1 MPSDHHPADHAQA
14 QDPAAEHAPPHMSP
28 DEFRALG
35 HRMVDRIAD
44 YMRTVESMPVR
55 PRALPGAVLDGL
67 PDAAP
72 ETPEPWGDIFADLDS
87 LIVPNLT
94 HWQHPG
100 FFAYF
105 PCNASGPGILGEL
118 LSAGLNVNGMLWSTS
133 PAATEL
139 ETRVLDWC
147 RTLLGLPDAFA
158 GNGVIQGTASE
169 STLIALLAAK
179 SRADAQTPCLI
190 TSDQAHSS
198 VIKAAMIAGLASGP
212 DDRSRVHI
220 VRTHPDGSMDL
231 ADLRRVADTLLADPD
246 GPQPI
251 MVSGTVGTTGTGAI
265 DDIAGIRL
273 TMDDASR
280 AATGKPWP
288 GWLHIDAAWAGAA
301 AVCPEHRHLLAGAEV
316 ADSVCINPHKWLLTN
331 FDCDLFWVRDRSA
344 LLDAL
349 SITPEYLRNEQ
360 TDAGAVIDY
369 RDWQIPLGRRF
380 RALKLWFVLRHY
392 GAEGLRAHIRRH
404 VAWAGWFEQRVAA
417 DDRFESV
424 APNRLALVCFALRAD
439 SPDKANAAT
448 RDLLARVNET
458 GEVFLSHTASP
469 GSPPS
474 GGRYTIRFTP
484 GATATRFEH
493 VERAWWII
501 SDAADPATR

>member
-1 MPSDHHPADHAQA
+1 MPN
-14 QDPAAEHAPPHMSP
+14 DPAAEHRPPHMTP

-35 HRMVDRIAD
+35 HRVVDRVAD
-44 YMRTVESMPVR
+44 YMARVGELDVK
-55 PRALPGAVLDGL
+55 PRATPGDVLAAL

-72 ETPEPWGDIFADLDS
+72 ETPQPWDDILADLDS
-87 LIVPNLT
+87 IIIPNLT

-147 RTLLGLPDAFA
+147 RRLFGLPEAFT

-179 SRADAQTPCLI
+179 HRAGVATPALI

-198 VIKAAMIAGLASGP
+198 VIKAAMIAGLADGP
-212 DDRSRVHI
+212 EDHRRVRK
-220 VRTHPDGSMDL
+220 VRTTPDGAMDL
-231 ADLRRVADTLLADPD
+231 DHLREILTGLTAEPE
-246 GPQPI
+246 GPEPV
-251 MVSGTVGTTGTGAI
+251 MVSATVGTTGTGAV
-265 DDIAGIRL
+265 DDIAGIRRIL
-273 TMDDASR
+273 DDTGRPVPGGSGPAS
-280 AATGKPWP
+280 PC
-288 GWLHIDAAWAGAA
+288 WLHIDAAWAGAA
-301 AVCPEHRHLLAGAEV
+301 AVCPEHRHLLAGAEH
-316 ADSVCINPHKWLLTN
+316 ADSVCLNPHKWLLTN
-331 FDCDLFWVRDRSA
+331 FDCDLFWVRDRGA
-344 LLDAL
+344 LLGAL

-360 TDAGAVIDY
+360 SDARSVIDY

-392 GAEGLRAHIRRH
+392 GVEGLRAHIRRH
-404 VAWAGWFEQRVAA
+404 VAWAAWFESQVAA
-417 DDRFESV
+417 DDRFELV
-424 APNRLALVCFALRAD
+424 APNRLALVCFALKAGDAPTRA
-439 SPDKANAAT
+439 
-448 RDLLARVNET
+448 LLERVNGT
-458 GEVFLSHTASP
+458 GEVFLSHTTSP
-469 GSPPS
+469 GSGPNSGPG

-484 GATATRFEH
+484 GATLTRFEH
-493 VERAWWII
+493 VARAWAII
-501 SDAADPATR
+501 AEAADDILR